1 MRIQNIIVKFGGFCR
16 KIERDSESV
25 AKISEIYMKC
35 VYLVRDPETVSHS
48 LYITELN
55 L

>member
-1 MRIQNIIVKFGGFCR
+1 
-16 KIERDSESV
+16 
-25 AKISEIYMKC
+25 MKC